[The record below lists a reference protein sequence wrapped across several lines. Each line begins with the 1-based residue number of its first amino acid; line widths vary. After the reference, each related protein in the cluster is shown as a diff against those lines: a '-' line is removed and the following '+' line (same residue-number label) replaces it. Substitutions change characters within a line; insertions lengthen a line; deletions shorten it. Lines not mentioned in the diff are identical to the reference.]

1 MTEKERMEEGL
12 LYDPGESSI
21 MDEQMPCQE
30 PLWRYNQMGPE
41 EFDERQKLLREI
53 FCECGDNVF
62 LQGPVNANWG
72 GRHVHLG
79 SDIYANFNL
88 TLVDDGHIYIGSG
101 SKFGPNVTIV
111 TAGHPVLPELRR
123 DPLLQYNKDV
133 HIEENVWVG
142 AGVTILPGVTI
153 GRDSVI
159 GAGSVVTR
167 DIPAGTV
174 AYGNPCRAVR
184 SIGERD
190 RETFFREERIDREE
204 IDKRYGKQGDQN
216 GKSNSDQRKSES

>member
-1 MTEKERMEEGL
+1 MTDRERMEAGL
-12 LYDPGESSI
+12 LYDPNDESI
-21 MDEQMPCQE
+21 MAEQMPCQE
-30 PLWRYNQMGPE
+30 LLYRYNQMGPS
-41 EFDERQKLLREI
+41 EFEERQKLLKEI
-53 FCECGDNVF
+53 FCECGEDNF

-79 SDIYANFNL
+79 SGIYANFNL
-88 TLVDDGHIYIGSG
+88 TLVDDGHIYIGDG
-101 SKFGPNVTIV
+101 AKFGPNVTIV

-123 DPLLQYNKDV
+123 EPLLQYNKDV

-153 GRDSVI
+153 GRNSVI

-167 DIPAGTV
+167 DIPADSV

-184 SIGERD
+184 RIGERD
-190 RETFFREERIDREE
+190 RETFFMDEKIDWDE
-204 IDKRYGKQGDQN
+204 IEKNYR
-216 GKSNSDQRKSES
+216 